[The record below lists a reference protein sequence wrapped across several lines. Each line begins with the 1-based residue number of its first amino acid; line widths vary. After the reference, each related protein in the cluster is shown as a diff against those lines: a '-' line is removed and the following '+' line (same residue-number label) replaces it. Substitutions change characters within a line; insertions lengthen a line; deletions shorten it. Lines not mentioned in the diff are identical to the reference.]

1 VLNMTELQR
10 DTITELL
17 NIGMGRAAA
26 ALSEMVGEEVALSV
40 PCVEVLSRRDA
51 AALVRDKG
59 CERIVA
65 VLQEFSGFFWGDT
78 MLVFPEDQSLDL
90 VHSLIKD
97 TFPLDIMTEM
107 EQEALME
114 VGNITLNACIGSIA
128 NFLQSEVSSSLPSL
142 LRGPCET
149 IFSDKNGVQ
158 VDHEVVMFLR
168 MDFALRARD
177 MHGCVVFLV
186 DGDAIRMLRE
196 HIDRFLDQPLNLIE
210 TAMDHPYVA
219 GAH

>member
-1 VLNMTELQR
+1 VLNLTELQR

-26 ALSEMVGEEVALSV
+26 ALGEMVGEEVALSV
-40 PCVEVLSRRDA
+40 PSVEVLSRHDA
-51 AALVRDKG
+51 AALVREQG

-65 VLQEFSGFFWGDT
+65 VLQKFSGFFWGDT
-78 MLVFPEDQSLDL
+78 LLVFSEDKSLDL

-128 NFLQSEVSSSLPSL
+128 NILQSQVSSSLPSF
-142 LRGPCET
+142 LRGPCEA
-149 IFSDKNGVQ
+149 IFGDKHGVQ
-158 VDHEVVMFLR
+158 GNNEIIMFLR
-168 MDFALRARD
+168 MDFALHASD

-186 DGDAIRMLRE
+186 DGDAMGMLRE
-196 HIDRFLDQPLNLIE
+196 HIDQLLSHI
-210 TAMDHPYVA
+210 
-219 GAH
+219 

>member
-1 VLNMTELQR
+1 MLNLTELQR

-26 ALSEMVGEEVALSV
+26 ALGEMVGEEVALSV
-40 PCVEVLSRRDA
+40 PSVQVLSRHDA
-51 AALVRDKG
+51 AALVREKG

-78 MLVFPEDQSLDL
+78 MLVFPEDKSLDL

-107 EQEALME
+107 EQDALME
-114 VGNITLNACIGSIA
+114 VGNIALNACIGSIA
-128 NFLQSEVSSSLPSL
+128 NILQSQVSSSLPSF
-142 LRGPCET
+142 LRGPCEA
-149 IFSDKNGVQ
+149 IFGDKHGGQGNN
-158 VDHEVVMFLR
+158 EIIMFLR
-168 MDFALRARD
+168 MDFALHARD

-186 DGDAIRMLRE
+186 DGDAMCILRE
-196 HIDRFLDQPLNLIE
+196 HIDQLLSHI
-210 TAMDHPYVA
+210 
-219 GAH
+219 

>member
-1 VLNMTELQR
+1 MLNLTELQR

-26 ALSEMVGEEVALSV
+26 ALSEMVSEEVALSV
-40 PCVEVLSRRDA
+40 PSVEVLSRRDA
-51 AALVRDKG
+51 AVLVREKG

-78 MLVFPEDQSLDL
+78 MLVFPEDKSLDL

-128 NFLQSEVSSSLPSL
+128 NFLQSEVSGSLPSL
-142 LRGPCET
+142 LRGPCEV
-149 IFSDKNGVQ
+149 IFGDKNGVQ

-168 MDFALRARD
+168 MDFALHTRD
-177 MHGCVVFLV
+177 MQGCVVFLV
-186 DGDAIRMLRE
+186 DSDAMGMLRK
-196 HIDRFLDQPLNLIE
+196 HIDQVLSRL
-210 TAMDHPYVA
+210 
-219 GAH
+219 

>member
-1 VLNMTELQR
+1 MTELQR

-26 ALSEMVGEEVALSV
+26 ALSEMVGVEVALSV

-90 VHSLIKD
+90 VHSLIQD

-128 NFLQSEVSSSLPSL
+128 NILQSEVSSSLPSL

-149 IFSDKNGVQ
+149 IFGDKNGVQ

-168 MDFALRARD
+168 MDFALHARD

-186 DGDAIRMLRE
+186 DGDAIRKLRE
-196 HIDRFLDQPLNLIE
+196 HIDQFLDQPLNLIE

-219 GAH
+219 EAH

>member
-1 VLNMTELQR
+1 
-10 DTITELL
+10 
-17 NIGMGRAAA
+17 MGRAAA

-97 TFPLDIMTEM
+97 TFPLDVMTEM

-128 NFLQSEVSSSLPSL
+128 NILQSEVSSSLPSL

-149 IFSDKNGVQ
+149 IFGDKNGVQ

-168 MDFALRARD
+168 MDFALHARD
-177 MHGCVVFLV
+177 MHGCVIFLV

-196 HIDRFLDQPLNLIE
+196 HIDQFLDQPLNLIE

>member
-1 VLNMTELQR
+1 MLNLTELQR

-26 ALSEMVGEEVALSV
+26 VLSEMVSEEVALTVPSV
-40 PCVEVLSRRDA
+40 EMLSRRDA
-51 AALVRDKG
+51 AVLVRERG

-78 MLVFPEDQSLDL
+78 MLVFPEDKSLDL

-128 NFLQSEVSSSLPSL
+128 NFLQSEVCSSLPSL
-142 LRGPCET
+142 LRGPCEV
-149 IFSDKNGVQ
+149 IFGDKNGLQ

-168 MDFALRARD
+168 MDFALHARD
-177 MHGCVVFLV
+177 MQGCVVFLV
-186 DGDAIRMLRE
+186 DSDAMGMLRE
-196 HIDRFLDQPLNLIE
+196 HIDQLLSHF
-210 TAMDHPYVA
+210 
-219 GAH
+219 

>member
-1 VLNMTELQR
+1 VLNLTELQR

-40 PCVEVLSRRDA
+40 PSVEVLSRRDA
-51 AALVRDKG
+51 AVLVREKG

-65 VLQEFSGFFWGDT
+65 VLQEFSGFFGGGT
-78 MLVFPEDQSLDL
+78 MLVFPADKSLDL

-114 VGNITLNACIGSIA
+114 IGNITLNACIGSIA
-128 NFLQSEVSSSLPSL
+128 NILQSEVSSSLPSF
-142 LRGPCET
+142 LRGPCEA
-149 IFSDKNGVQ
+149 IFGDKHGVQ
-158 VDHEVVMFLR
+158 VDNEIVMFLR
-168 MDFALRARD
+168 MDFALHTRD

-186 DGDAIRMLRE
+186 DGDAMRLLRE
-196 HIDRFLDQPLNLIE
+196 HVDQLLSHI
-210 TAMDHPYVA
+210 
-219 GAH
+219 